1 MADKSEAD
9 KTDQLIEACSYE
21 DEKKALR
28 LLRTMKDDEIR
39 GMIKGGQHYNV
50 HVIAS

>member
-28 LLRTMKDDEIR
+28 LLRTMKDDEISKR
-39 GMIKGGQHYNV
+39 DDKGRT
-50 HVIAS
+50 AL